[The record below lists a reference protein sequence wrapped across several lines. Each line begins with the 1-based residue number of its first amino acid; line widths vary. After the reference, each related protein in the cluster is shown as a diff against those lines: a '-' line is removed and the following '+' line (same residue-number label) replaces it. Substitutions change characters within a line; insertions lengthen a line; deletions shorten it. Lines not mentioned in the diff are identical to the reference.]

1 MKVIGVIPAR
11 GGSKGV
17 YLKNIKKLRGKPL
30 IYYTIDSAISA
41 GVFDEI
47 VVSTDHAEIKKVCN
61 QYEKIK
67 IIDRP
72 KKISQDHSPTEL
84 TLIHACEFLFKKNG
98 FKPKFVI
105 LLEPTSPLR
114 SSSTIIK
121 CLNILKNTNAD
132 SVVGVKENN
141 SSMGK
146 IINGQF
152 DLLFPNMPRRR
163 QERVPFYQESGTIW
177 GTTYD
182 VLLKKKSMFGER
194 VHPLIIDHNEAYDI
208 NNEKDFKILEV
219 IWDILKNEKN

>member
-1 MKVIGVIPAR
+1 M
-11 GGSKGV
+11 
-17 YLKNIKKLRGKPL
+17 
-30 IYYTIDSAISA
+30 
-41 GVFDEI
+41 
-47 VVSTDHAEIKKVCN
+47 
-61 QYEKIK
+61 
-67 IIDRP
+67 
-72 KKISQDHSPTEL
+72 
-84 TLIHACEFLFKKNG
+84 
-98 FKPKFVI
+98 
-105 LLEPTSPLR
+105 EPTSPLR
-114 SSSTIIK
+114 SSATIIK

>member
-30 IYYTIDSAISA
+30 IYYTIDSAISS

-84 TLIHACEFLFKKNG
+84 TLIHACEFLFKKLYLPILN
-98 FKPKFVI
+98 FLIVKPAFSTNCPNRPKSNASF
-105 LLEPTSPLR
+105 LR
-114 SSSTIIK
+114 SAI
-121 CLNILKNTNAD
+121 
-132 SVVGVKENN
+132 
-141 SSMGK
+141 
-146 IINGQF
+146 Q
-152 DLLFPNMPRRR
+152 
-163 QERVPFYQESGTIW
+163 SGC
-177 GTTYD
+177 
-182 VLLKKKSMFGER
+182 
-194 VHPLIIDHNEAYDI
+194 
-208 NNEKDFKILEV
+208 
-219 IWDILKNEKN
+219 